1 MIDGWNILLKKIY
14 VIFQVTL
21 LKQGKEVPEEMVQ
34 RGEGAASKS
43 AKTDDNG
50 VADYQDERVLE
61 KKVHLTHC
69 YLFSGLVVQVFFRVA

>member
-1 MIDGWNILLKKIY
+1 
-14 VIFQVTL
+14 
-21 LKQGKEVPEEMVQ
+21 MVQ